1 MDGGLERQG
10 VATIDDRRTEGQQK
24 QIHVL
29 TAQLRKQSALI
40 RRVSDQR
47 EMKTATSFAV
57 Q

>member
-47 EMKTATSFAV
+47 EMKTATSLAV